1 MEGNGIW
8 AKKPFSFQKGFK
20 EYGATEFYSDECR
33 DCAVP
38 SVPIVIGRDLNYA
51 ITDRIKKFGQKKA
64 PQ

>member
-1 MEGNGIW
+1 MNM
-8 AKKPFSFQKGFK
+8 A
-20 EYGATEFYSDECR
+20 ATEFYPDEFR